1 MDAMTTPQTSE
12 LASLLVEVLPADGE
26 AMGLVCAKGRMRRKC
41 HCTNMQFEQALCL
54 AAAGGNIKRVFG
66 GAMLARDV

>member
-1 MDAMTTPQTSE
+1 MDAMTALPASE

-41 HCTNMQFEQALCL
+41 HCTNMQF
-54 AAAGGNIKRVFG
+54 
-66 GAMLARDV
+66 DPT